1 MFVIFCLKSEI
12 YLNQVRWEQA
22 AEQGSK
28 VWYKVLNE
36 EQWQAAV
43 SEKIVKENKE
53 NSTEIKK
60 LESGQVYQVSVAATV
75 VVGEK
80 IVESRHVVRL
90 VWWFKTIL
98 SESTMLKKI

>member
-1 MFVIFCLKSEI
+1 MK
-12 YLNQVRWEQA
+12 WEQA

>member
-1 MFVIFCLKSEI
+1 MK
-12 YLNQVRWEQA
+12 WEQA

-28 VWYKVLNE
+28 VSYKVLNE
-36 EQWQAAV
+36 EQWQAV

>member
-1 MFVIFCLKSEI
+1 M
-12 YLNQVRWEQA
+12 
-22 AEQGSK
+22 
-28 VWYKVLNE
+28 
-36 EQWQAAV
+36 
-43 SEKIVKENKE
+43 KENKE

>member
-1 MFVIFCLKSEI
+1 M
-12 YLNQVRWEQA
+12 NQVKWEQA

-28 VWYKVLNE
+28 VSYKVLNE
-36 EQWQAAV
+36 EQWQTV

>member
-1 MFVIFCLKSEI
+1 MK
-12 YLNQVRWEQA
+12 WEQSL
-22 AEQGSK
+22 EQGSK
-28 VWYKVLNE
+28 VSYKVFNDK
-36 EQWQAAV
+36 QWQSV

-80 IVESRHVVRL
+80 TFESRHIERL
-90 VWWFKTIL
+90 VL
-98 SESTMLKKI
+98 